1 VNLPRPLISVPR
13 NLEPPD
19 GQANIRSDGL
29 LAFSQSPIIALYADL
44 TTAVPVYISGGLIL
58 FAGALALVLPFE
70 PRGKASL

>member
-1 VNLPRPLISVPR
+1 MIRLKSV
-13 NLEPPD
+13 LTAPPH
-19 GQANIRSDGL
+19 A
-29 LAFSQSPIIALYADL
+29 QSPIIALYADI